1 MAVRFGP
8 LRAEV
13 TDPESERF
21 TAPLVLVHGLWAGA
35 AVWRRF
41 AGYLAHRGW
50 RCVALERRADAELH
64 LGAHADDLDA
74 AIAALDAPPVV
85 VGHDLGALLALRCA
99 ERARAVVALAP
110 LVTPPLAA
118 PPQALQR
125 AGTWLTRWRGGPLS
139 PPPLGYPLRDRTE
152 PAALIKQVLAGELP
166 PPSPSGVAPR
176 AVCAVQDDPITA
188 MPAARA
194 LADHVGAELHV
205 LPGAD
210 HCAVLAPGWEAHVA
224 AIHRWII
231 QRLGVDLLALYDESM
246 QTE

>member
-41 AGYLAHRGW
+41 ASYLAHRGW
-50 RCVALERRADAELH
+50 RCVALERRADAELD
-64 LGAHADDLDA
+64 LGAHADDLGT

-99 ERARAVVALAP
+99 ERARAIVALAP
-110 LVTPPLAA
+110 LVAPPLAA
-118 PPQALQR
+118 TPQALQR
-125 AGTWLTRWRGGPLS
+125 AGTWLTRWRGTPLS
-139 PPPLGYPLRDRTE
+139 PPPFGYPLRDRTE

-166 PPSPSGVAPR
+166 PPTRSAAPC
-176 AVCAVQDDPITA
+176 AVFAVQDDPITA
-188 MPAARA
+188 LPAARA
-194 LADHVGAELHV
+194 LADHVGAELHA

-210 HCAVLAPGWEAHVA
+210 HCAVLAPGWEAYVA

-231 QRLGVDLLALYDESM
+231 QRLGVDLLALYDESR

>member
-50 RCVALERRADAELH
+50 RCIALERRADAGLD
-64 LGAHADDLDA
+64 LGAHADDLGA

-99 ERARAVVALAP
+99 EGGRAVVALAP
-110 LVTPPLAA
+110 LVA
-118 PPQALQR
+118 PPHALQR
-125 AGTWLTRWRGGPLS
+125 AGTWLTRWRGTALS
-139 PPPLGYPLRDRTE
+139 PPPVGYPLRDRTE
-152 PAALIKQVLAGELP
+152 PAALIKQVLAGELTP
-166 PPSPSGVAPR
+166 P
-176 AVCAVQDDPITA
+176 
-188 MPAARA
+188 
-194 LADHVGAELHV
+194 
-205 LPGAD
+205 
-210 HCAVLAPGWEAHVA
+210 
-224 AIHRWII
+224 
-231 QRLGVDLLALYDESM
+231 
-246 QTE
+246 